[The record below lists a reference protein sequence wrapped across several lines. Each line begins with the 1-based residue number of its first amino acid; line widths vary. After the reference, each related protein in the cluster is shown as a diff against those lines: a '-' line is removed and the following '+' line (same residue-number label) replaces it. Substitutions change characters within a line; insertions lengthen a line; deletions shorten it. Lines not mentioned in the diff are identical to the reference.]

1 MSDYYEIL
9 GIDRNATKDEIKS
22 AFRKM
27 ARKWHPD
34 VNKAPEAEAKF
45 KELGKAYETLMDDDK
60 RATYDRFGEDGLRDA
75 GFNTQ
80 GPFAGGFGDL
90 EEVFNTFFGGGF
102 GGGFG
107 FGGSRQRD
115 PNAPQRGDD
124 LRLDITL
131 DFEEA
136 AFGLTRE
143 IKIDHLETCPT
154 CKGTGAKEGAKPE
167 TCKQCGGQGRI
178 QQTTRTVLGHFT
190 QIVTCPHC
198 HGKGTVISNPCPD
211 CHGEGRRTEEKKIE
225 VKIPAGVDNGSKM
238 RLSHEGDA
246 GTNGGVAGDLYI
258 VIHVNPSHYYQR
270 DGINVITK
278 LDITPAQAIL
288 GDTITIKTLDG
299 EKDVTIPPGIQHGEI
314 VKVRGAGIPNIS
326 KPSQRGDHI
335 VVVSVKI
342 PTHISNNEK
351 VLYEKIYQ
359 IEKDRKNSLS
369 AKERIKGMFGK

>member
-9 GIDRNATKDEIKS
+9 GVEKNATKDEIKS

-45 KELGKAYETLMDDDK
+45 KELGKAYETLMDDEK

-90 EEVFNTFFGGGF
+90 EEVFNTFFGGGGF

-115 PNAPQRGDD
+115 PNSPQRGDD
-124 LRLDITL
+124 LRLDITI

-136 AFGLTRE
+136 AFGLNRE
-143 IKIDHLETCPT
+143 IKIDHLETCDT
-154 CKGTGAKEGAKPE
+154 CKGSGAKDGAKPE
-167 TCKQCGGQGRI
+167 VCKDCGGQGRV
-178 QQTTRTVLGHFT
+178 QKTTRTVLGHFT

-198 HGKGTVISNPCPD
+198 HGKGTVITSPCPD
-211 CHGEGRRTEEKKIE
+211 CHGEGRVEKEKKIE

-246 GTNGGVAGDLYI
+246 GLNGGIAGDLYL
-258 VIHVNPSHYYQR
+258 VIHVNPSDYYQR
-270 DGINVITK
+270 DDINVITQ
-278 LDITPAQAIL
+278 LEISPAQAVL
-288 GDTITIKTLDG
+288 GDTVEIKTLDG
-299 EKDVTIPPGIQHGEI
+299 EKDVTIPAGIQNGEF
-314 VKVRGAGIPNIS
+314 VKIKGAGIPS
-326 KPSQRGDHI
+326 LTKPSMRGDHV
-335 VVVSVKI
+335 VVVSIKT
-342 PTHISNNEK
+342 PTHISNDEK
-351 VLYEKIYQ
+351 ALYSKLYEIQKRREHIV
-359 IEKDRKNSLS
+359 SP
-369 AKERIKGMFGK
+369 KERLKGMFK

>member
-9 GIDRNATKDEIKS
+9 GVDKNATKDEIKS

-45 KELGKAYETLMDDDK
+45 KELGKAYETLMDDEK
-60 RATYDRFGEDGLRDA
+60 RATYDRYGEDGLRDA

-90 EEVFNTFFGGGF
+90 EEVFNSFFGGGF

-124 LRLDITL
+124 LRLDISIN
-131 DFEEA
+131 FEEA
-136 AFGLTRE
+136 VFGLTRE
-143 IKIDHLETCPT
+143 VKIDHLEECPT
-154 CKGTGAKEGAKPE
+154 CKGTGAKEGSKPE
-167 TCKQCGGQGRI
+167 TCKHCGGQGRI

-211 CHGEGRRTEEKKIE
+211 CHGEGRKSVEKKIE

-246 GTNGGVAGDLYI
+246 GSNGGIAGDLYI
-258 VIHVNPSHYYQR
+258 VIHVNPSTYYQR

-278 LDITPAQAIL
+278 LDITPAQAVL
-288 GDTITIKTLDG
+288 GDTVKIKTLDG
-299 EKDVTIPPGIQHGEI
+299 EKAVTVPPGIQHGEV
-314 VKVRGAGIPNIS
+314 VKIKGAGIPSIS
-326 KPSQRGDHI
+326 KPSLRGDHL

-342 PTHISNNEK
+342 PTRISNDER
-351 VLYEKIYQ
+351 VLYSKLLDIQ
-359 IEKDRKNSLS
+359 NGKSADAS
-369 AKERIKGMFGK
+369 AKERIKGIFK

>member
-9 GIDRNATKDEIKS
+9 GIDKNATKDEIKS

-80 GPFAGGFGDL
+80 GPFASGFGDL
-90 EEVFNTFFGGGF
+90 EEVFNSFF

-107 FGGSRQRD
+107 FGGGGRQRD
-115 PNAPQRGDD
+115 PNGPQRGDD

-136 AFGLTRE
+136 VFGLTKE
-143 IKIDHLETCPT
+143 VKIDHLEQCPT
-154 CKGTGAKEGAKPE
+154 CNGTGTKAGSKPG

-198 HGKGTVISNPCPD
+198 HGKGTVITDPCPD
-211 CHGEGRRTEEKKIE
+211 CHGEGRKEVEKKVE
-225 VKIPAGVDNGSKM
+225 LKIPAGVDNGSKM

-246 GTNGGVAGDLYI
+246 GINGGVAGDLYI
-258 VIHVNPSHYYQR
+258 VIHVNPSTYYKR

-278 LDITPAQAIL
+278 LELSPAQAVL

-299 EKDVTIPPGIQHGEI
+299 EKDVTIPAGIQDGEF
-314 VKVRGAGIPNIS
+314 VKVRGAGIPNLV

-342 PTHISNNEK
+342 PTHISNEEK
-351 VLYEKIYQ
+351 LLYNKLYEIQ
-359 IEKDRKNSLS
+359 MGRQNNMFAKD
-369 AKERIKGMFGK
+369 RIKGMFKG

>member
-9 GIDRNATKDEIKS
+9 GINKNATKDEIKS

-75 GFNTQ
+75 GFSTQ
-80 GPFAGGFGDL
+80 GPFASGFGDL
-90 EEVFNTFFGGGF
+90 EEVFNTFFGGG
-102 GGGFG
+102 GFG
-107 FGGSRQRD
+107 FGGGRRD

-136 AFGLTRE
+136 VFGLTKE
-143 IKIDHLETCPT
+143 VKIDHLEQCPT
-154 CKGTGAKEGAKPE
+154 CKGTGAKEGSKPE
-167 TCKQCGGQGRI
+167 TCKQCGGQGSI
-178 QQTTRTVLGHFT
+178 QKTTRTVLGHFT

-211 CHGEGRRTEEKKIE
+211 CHGTGRKDVEKKIE
-225 VKIPAGVDNGSKM
+225 LKIPAGVDNGSKM

-246 GTNGGVAGDLYI
+246 GINGGVSGDLYI
-258 VIHVNPSHYYQR
+258 VIHVNPSEYYQR
-270 DGINVITK
+270 DGINVITN
-278 LDITPAQAIL
+278 LEITPSQAVL
-288 GDTITIKTLDG
+288 GDTIKIKTLDG
-299 EKDVTIPPGIQHGEI
+299 ERDVTIPAGIQHGEF
-314 VKVRGAGIPNIS
+314 VKIRGAGIPSLS
-326 KPSQRGDHI
+326 KSELRGDHI
-335 VVVSVKI
+335 VVVTIKI
-342 PTHISNNEK
+342 PTHISNDEK
-351 VLYEKIYQ
+351 VLYNKLYEIEMGRTKSNPSTREK
-359 IEKDRKNSLS
+359 
-369 AKERIKGMFGK
+369 IKGMFNK

>member
-9 GIDRNATKDEIKS
+9 GIEKNASKDEIKS

-34 VNKAPEAEAKF
+34 VNKSPEAEAKF
-45 KELGKAYETLMDDDK
+45 KELGKAYETLMDDEK
-60 RATYDRFGEDGLRDA
+60 RATYDRYGEDGLRDA
-75 GFNTQ
+75 GFSTQ

-90 EEVFNTFFGGGF
+90 EEVFNSFF

-107 FGGSRQRD
+107 FGGGRRQD

-136 AFGLTRE
+136 VFGLTKE
-143 IKIDHLETCPT
+143 VKIDHLEQCPT
-154 CKGTGAKEGAKPE
+154 CKGTGAKDGAKPE
-167 TCKQCGGQGRI
+167 VCKTCGGQGSI

-198 HGKGTVISNPCPD
+198 HGKGSVITDPCPD
-211 CHGEGRRTEEKKIE
+211 CHGQGRKDTEKKVE
-225 VKIPAGVDNGSKM
+225 LKIPAGVDTGSKM

-246 GTNGGVAGDLYI
+246 GINGGIAGDLYI
-258 VIHVNPSHYYQR
+258 VIHVNPSPYYKR
-270 DGINVITK
+270 DGINVYTK
-278 LDITPAQAIL
+278 LDITPSQAVL

-299 EKDVTIPPGIQHGEI
+299 DREVMIPAGIQHGES
-314 VKVRGAGIPNIS
+314 VKIRNAGVPNIS
-326 KPSQRGDHI
+326 KPSMRGDHV
-335 VVVSVKI
+335 VVVSVKT
-342 PTHISNNEK
+342 PTHISNEEK
-351 VLYEKIYQ
+351 SLYQRLYEIQ
-359 IEKDRKNSLS
+359 FGRKDK
-369 AKERIKGMFGK
+369 AKGIFK